1 MAMAHKMIENPNP
14 GTGKKEP
21 KAEPIRRAVRVA
33 IFEDNPMVIFA
44 YREIFSL
51 NSNVRVLNCKPTL
64 SVDEAVALFMAE
76 RPDVVI
82 TDLSLND
89 GQTEGFEILRRIKE
103 ISPKTPVG
111 LSTSSYHPQK
121 NDEINIEIRKHGFD
135 ALFQKADTTQM
146 CEFIE
151 ASAPES

>member
-1 MAMAHKMIENPNP
+1 MAHRMIDKFSP

-21 KAEPIRRAVRVA
+21 KAEPIRRQVRVA
-33 IFEDNPMVIFA
+33 IFEDNAMVLFA
-44 YREIFSL
+44 YREIFAL
-51 NSNVRVLNCKPTL
+51 NANARVVNCKPTL
-64 SVDEAVALFMAE
+64 TVDEAIAVFMAE

-89 GQTEGFEILRRIKE
+89 GETEGFEILRRIKE
-103 ISPKTPVG
+103 ISPETPVG

-121 NDEINIEIRKHGFD
+121 NDEINVKIRKHGFD
-135 ALFQKADTTQM
+135 ALFQKAETTQM